1 MRQLNWQK
9 STYSGENMDCIE
21 IASDG
26 HDVRIRES
34 DEPSS
39 VITTTKANLAAWIRG
54 TKVGEF
60 DHLTL

>member
-26 HDVRIRES
+26 HAVRIRES

-39 VITTTKANLAAWIRG
+39 VSTTTKANLAAWIRG